1 MMSTEDAANHADLTE
16 SAIVLRA
23 GLALGEMSLEQL
35 WISYL
40 EVGGTMSSAELIQTL
55 QGRREICDYEH
66 DMLAQALNDH
76 FVDLG
81 LNYPVAY
88 TADLELPI
96 HRPARGTRLR

>member
-1 MMSTEDAANHADLTE
+1 MSTHDAPKHADLSE

-23 GLALGEMSLEQL
+23 GLALGQMSVEQL
-35 WISYL
+35 WVSYL
-40 EVGGTMSSAELIQTL
+40 AVGGTMSSAELIQTL
-55 QGRREICDYEH
+55 LGRREICDYQH

-88 TADLELPI
+88 TADLELPM
-96 HRPARGTRLR
+96 HRPAQGTRLR